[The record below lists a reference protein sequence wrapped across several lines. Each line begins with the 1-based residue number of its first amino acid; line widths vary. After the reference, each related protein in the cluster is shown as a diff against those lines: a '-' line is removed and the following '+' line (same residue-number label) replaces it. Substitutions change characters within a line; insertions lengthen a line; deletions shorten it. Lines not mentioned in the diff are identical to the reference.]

1 MINGNTASPFHRID
15 TKSLTSNFWND
26 SEDEIAQTKQTKK
39 RSDDVPRTTALEGA
53 EPAVWRQKLDGL
65 ARECIG
71 AYYLLTIKAGRCGEL
86 KKVDFNNMEPS
97 ECSEYRTSKRDGK
110 VPPGR
115 D

>member
-1 MINGNTASPFHRID
+1 M
-15 TKSLTSNFWND
+15 
-26 SEDEIAQTKQTKK
+26 
-39 RSDDVPRTTALEGA
+39 TALEGA
-53 EPAVWRQKLDGL
+53 EPAVRRQRLGGL

-86 KKVDFNNMEPS
+86 KKVVFNNTAPS
-97 ECSEYRTSKRDGK
+97 ECSEDRTPKRDGE